1 MKRLPHSLILILC
14 LWLLLGCTLR
24 PEALVVAP
32 TATQEARATPR
43 PSATAI
49 AATMTATPTMTT
61 PTATTTTTPTAI
73 PLDPTPTLAP
83 LSREERKAIFER
95 TWTIVRDR
103 YVYDDYRGVDW
114 DALRLEFTPRIVA
127 AEEPETFYELMR
139 ELIDRLGDDHSRF
152 ESPQQ
157 VASQQAEFRGELR
170 YGGIGALIRTV
181 DEGGL
186 ILMLAPGA
194 PAERA
199 GLQARDLILA
209 VNGKPF
215 IDEDAF
221 GPEGPIGEVRG
232 EPGTFVRLTV
242 RSGDDPPRD
251 LEVVREAVASDA
263 FNRVRGHLLP
273 GGHVGVV
280 EIPSFYV
287 DALDVRTREAVE
299 ELLAAGTMRGLIID
313 VRGNSGGYV
322 HLMRNTVALFHD
334 GGSIG
339 STSGRA
345 SREEQQIPAG
355 QTIPAMA
362 DIPIA
367 ILIGPN
373 TVSAGEM
380 FAAGMQVLG
389 RARIVGEPS
398 AGNTENLFGY
408 NFDDGSRLLL
418 AELAY
423 HLPDGTMIEERGV
436 IPDRQVG
443 GEWWRL
449 PPDEDPQLLAAV
461 EELGLVSGIGDERKN

>member
-1 MKRLPHSLILILC
+1 MMKALRISATFMLSLL
-14 LWLLLGCTLR
+14 LLLGCAAQ
-24 PEALVVAP
+24 PEAVAVAPLASATSEPTVTPRPLPSPTLMVTATALATSTPTVTPEAP
-32 TATQEARATPR
+32 TATV
-43 PSATAI
+43 
-49 AATMTATPTMTT
+49 
-61 PTATTTTTPTAI
+61 TAI
-73 PLDPTPTLAP
+73 PLVPTPTLMP
-83 LSREERKAIFER
+83 LSAEQRQEIFER
-95 TWTIVRDR
+95 TWTIVHER
-103 YVYDDYRGVDW
+103 YVYEDFRGLDW
-114 DALRLEFTPRIVA
+114 EAMRLTFTPRILA
-127 AEEPETFYELMR
+127 AEVPEEFYALMR
-139 ELIDRLGDDHSRF
+139 ELIASLGDDHSRF

-186 ILMLAPGA
+186 ILMVAPEA

-199 GLQARDLILA
+199 GLAPRDLILA
-209 VNGKPF
+209 VNGIPF
-215 IDEDAF
+215 NDDAAF
-221 GPEGPIGEVRG
+221 GPQGPIGAVRG
-232 EPGTFVRLTV
+232 EPGSFVHLTV
-242 RSGDDPPRD
+242 RTGSEAPR
-251 LEVVREAVASDA
+251 EVHVVREAVASEA
-263 FNRVRGHLLP
+263 FNQVRGRLLP
-273 GGHVGVV
+273 RGEIGVI

-287 DALDVRTREAVE
+287 DALDRRTRETVE
-299 ELLAAGTMRGLIID
+299 ELLALGTLRGLIID

-345 SREEQQIPAG
+345 SYEEQRIPEG
-355 QTIPAMA
+355 QSIPGIE

-367 ILIGPN
+367 ILIGPS

-408 NFDDGSRLLL
+408 TFDDGSRLLL

-423 HLPDGTMIEERGV
+423 HLPDGTMIEDRGV
-436 IPDRQVG
+436 IPDRHVG

-449 PPDEDPQLLAAV
+449 HPDEDPQLLAAV
-461 EELGLVSGIGDERKN
+461 EELGLEE